1 MIWGSSFVFIR
12 WGSEFFGPIPTACL
26 RVGLATLVLLPVI
39 YAKGLFSEMR
49 LHWRNTFLMGCIN
62 SAIPFAL
69 LGYAVHEMSTGLASI
84 LNASTPLFGGLLAW
98 LWLKDRPTSSRWL
111 GLTIGFLG
119 VAVLTLG
126 RDPAAPVSE
135 QASTWGILAILMA
148 TFFYGLAACFA
159 QRHLRAVSAL
169 TTACG
174 SLMGATALLALPTW
188 WLWPAQMPPWH
199 AWASIAALSIVCTA
213 AAYALY
219 FKLNTQIG
227 ATKAMSVTYLIPV
240 FASLLG
246 AVLFDESLSL
256 VHLLSGAII
265 LLGTALASGL
275 WSGPKSQIKP

>member
-1 MIWGSSFVFIR
+1 MIWGSSFVFMR

-39 YAKGLFSEMR
+39 YAKGLFAEMR
-49 LHWRNTFLMGCIN
+49 LHWRNTFFMGCIN

-135 QASTWGILAILMA
+135 QASTWGIVAILMA
-148 TFFYGLAACFA
+148 TFF
-159 QRHLRAVSAL
+159 
-169 TTACG
+169 TAWPP
-174 SLMGATALLALPTW
+174 ALP
-188 WLWPAQMPPWH
+188 
-199 AWASIAALSIVCTA
+199 
-213 AAYALY
+213 
-219 FKLNTQIG
+219 N
-227 ATKAMSVTYLIPV
+227 
-240 FASLLG
+240 
-246 AVLFDESLSL
+246 
-256 VHLLSGAII
+256 AICARC
-265 LLGTALASGL
+265 LH
-275 WSGPKSQIKP
+275 